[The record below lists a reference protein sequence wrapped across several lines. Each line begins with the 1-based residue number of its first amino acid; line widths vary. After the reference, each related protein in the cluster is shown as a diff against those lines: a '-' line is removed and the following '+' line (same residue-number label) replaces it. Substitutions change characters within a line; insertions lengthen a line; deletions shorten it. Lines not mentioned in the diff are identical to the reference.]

1 MSTFK
6 RFTRSFIGAGLLAA
20 GLVAPLMAVAETYPD
35 KPIRMIVPTAPA
47 GGNDFMARII
57 GQKLQERLGKPVVV
71 ENKTGA
77 GGTIGT
83 DFVAKA
89 KPDGYT
95 ILFGYIATHGI
106 NPAMSKLPYD
116 AVRDFAPITQVA
128 EAQTVIVVNPS
139 VPVNSLQELI
149 TLAKAKPGTLNYA
162 SAGKGTL
169 PHIAGE
175 LFKQLTGT
183 DIGYVHYKGSSP
195 AATDTLAGHTQIMFG
210 SLVTAISHIKAG
222 KLKALAVTG
231 SKRSPL
237 LPDVPTV
244 SEAGLQGFE
253 VAQWYGLFAPANTPK
268 AIIDKLNQETIEV
281 LKNPEVAT
289 KFAEQGADV
298 VTGSPADFG
307 RLVEVEIARWSE
319 VSKKANI
326 TAGY

>member
-1 MSTFK
+1 MFK
-6 RFTRSFIGAGLLAA
+6 RLSTALFGAGLAIA
-20 GLVAPLMAVAETYPD
+20 GLSAPWLAQAQTYPD
-35 KPIRMIVPTAPA
+35 QPIRMIVPTAPA

-57 GQKLQERLGKPVVV
+57 GQKLSERLGQPVVV

-106 NPAMSKLPYD
+106 NPALGKLPYD
-116 AVRDFAPITQVA
+116 AVKDFAPITQVA

-139 VPVNSLQELI
+139 VPANSVQELVA
-149 TLAKAKPGTLNYA
+149 LAKAKPGNLNYA

-183 DIGYVHYKGSSP
+183 DIGYVHYKGSSL
-195 AATDTLAGHTQIMFG
+195 AITDTLAGHTQIMFA
-210 SLVTAISHIKAG
+210 SLVTASGHIKAG

-231 SKRSPL
+231 TKRSPL
-237 LPDVPTV
+237 LPEVPTV

-253 VAQWYGLFAPANTPK
+253 VAQWYGLFAPANTPRE
-268 AIIDKLNQETIEV
+268 IVDRLNRETVAV
-281 LKNPEVAT
+281 LEDPEVAT
-289 KFAEQGADV
+289 KFAEQGAEV
-298 VTGSPADFG
+298 VTSSPDDFG
-307 RLVEVEIARWSE
+307 KLVETEIARWTQ
-319 VSKKANI
+319 VSQKANL
-326 TAGY
+326 TTE

>member
-20 GLVAPLMAVAETYPD
+20 GLVAPLMAAAETYPD

-71 ENKTGA
+71 ENKSGA

-139 VPVNSLQELI
+139 VPVNTLQELI
-149 TLAKAKPGTLNYA
+149 ALAKAKPGTLNYA

-195 AATDTLAGHTQIMFG
+195 AVTDTLAGHTQIMFG

-281 LKNPEVAT
+281 LKSPEVAT

-307 RLVEVEIARWSE
+307 RLVEAEIARWSE
-319 VSKKANI
+319 VSRKANI
-326 TAGY
+326 TADY